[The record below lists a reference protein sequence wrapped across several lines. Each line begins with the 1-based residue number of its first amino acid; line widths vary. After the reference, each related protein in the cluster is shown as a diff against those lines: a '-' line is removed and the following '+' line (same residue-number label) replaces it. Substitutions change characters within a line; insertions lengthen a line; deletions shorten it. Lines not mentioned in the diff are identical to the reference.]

1 MKLWLYA
8 LGMCQSMFCALPF
21 PWHGWEE
28 KARDRMLMC
37 LPLIGLEIG
46 LIWWGLGWLCDWIGL
61 PQAIRALVLCAAP
74 YLLTGFMHL
83 DGLMDVTDAVRSYRS
98 LERRREILKDS
109 HVGSFSVIGVVLVI
123 LAQFALCVSL
133 KPGRA
138 LQGLVLI
145 PVVSRCCS
153 VLAIQLL
160 PPMESSQ
167 YANRESHGALPLVM
181 LLLAIGW
188 GFWMQ
193 PEFGPALL
201 GCAAGYA
208 LALFRAFR
216 SLKGM
221 NGDISGYCLTLG
233 ELAGLAV
240 LAILYR

>member
-123 LAQFALCVSL
+123 LAQFALCLSL
-133 KPGRA
+133 KPGTPLQA
-138 LQGLVLI
+138 LLLI

-153 VLAIQLL
+153 VLAIQFL

>member
-28 KARDRMLMC
+28 KARDRMLQC

-46 LIWWGLGWLCDWIGL
+46 LIWWGLGWLCDRISL
-61 PQAIRALVLCAAP
+61 PLAIRALVLCAAP

-123 LAQFALCVSL
+123 LAQFALCLSL
-133 KPGRA
+133 KPGGAPR
-138 LQGLVLI
+138 GLVLI

-167 YANRESHGALPLVM
+167 YANRQPHVCLPAVM
-181 LLLAIGW
+181 LLLAIGC
-188 GFWMQ
+188 GFWMGTK
-193 PEFGPALL
+193 FGLVLL
-201 GCAAGYA
+201 GCGAGYA
-208 LALFRAFR
+208 LALLRAYR

-221 NGDISGYCLTLG
+221 NGDISGYCLTIG
-233 ELAGLAV
+233 ELAGLAT
-240 LAILYR
+240 LAILSY

>member
-61 PQAIRALVLCAAP
+61 PQAIRALVLCATP

>member
-28 KARDRMLMC
+28 KARDRMLLC

-46 LIWWGLGWLCDWIGL
+46 LIWWGLGWLCEWISL

-123 LAQFALCVSL
+123 LAQFALCLSL
-133 KPGRA
+133 KPGTPLQA
-138 LQGLVLI
+138 LLLI

-153 VLAIQLL
+153 VLAIQFL